1 MLGVWSVVSVSSSAL
16 GARFTVSLA
25 ERLALRGVRVLLF
38 ELAPELPS
46 LDVLLG
52 VSEKVVYT
60 LADAREVT
68 PERVLLTPCENLY
81 FAPLG
86 VGETVDEPASLFACM
101 DEVKPDVVL
110 LFAERSACSLARSVS
125 DGMLLLT
132 DETAQSLRSA
142 AALTEKHAF
151 DGYVLTDLVPAREW
165 IGRAPAL
172 TEIADA
178 LGLPLF
184 GILPRTDPNNTHLSS
199 GKDFLSAVDNMA
211 GRMMGEDIPLLRGI
225 PTEGIRRK
233 SFLARISK

>member
-1 MLGVWSVVSVSSSAL
+1 MHKEGAACMLGVWSVVSVSSSAL

-86 VGETVDEPASLFACM
+86 VGETVDEPA
-101 DEVKPDVVL
+101 
-110 LFAERSACSLARSVS
+110 
-125 DGMLLLT
+125 
-132 DETAQSLRSA
+132 TAAHEPALQTA
-142 AALTEKHAF
+142 AARNSH
-151 DGYVLTDLVPAREW
+151 R
-165 IGRAPAL
+165 
-172 TEIADA
+172 
-178 LGLPLF
+178 
-184 GILPRTDPNNTHLSS
+184 RTHPSTQQ
-199 GKDFLSAVDNMA
+199 
-211 GRMMGEDIPLLRGI
+211 E
-225 PTEGIRRK
+225 
-233 SFLARISK
+233 